1 MFLATSLPGAE
12 SSVALYQSK
21 SSEFSE
27 NFEVC
32 QKYIPKLARSDS
44 NSAQQPTHLK

>member
-12 SSVALYQSK
+12 CYVALLLSK
-21 SSEFSE
+21 SREFSR
-27 NFEVC
+27 NIEVC
-32 QKYIPKLARSDS
+32 QKYKPKLARSDS